1 MGFANSP
8 YLVVN
13 FGVVVVAVFFFCG
26 FARFPKLPVPLS
38 YKYEAAL
45 FQTSSSLS
53 YIKSFSNK
61 TKLLETN
68 GNQWDENFVV
78 IYTFISGLWIVRGF
92 YSSVR
97 FAIKTLGYSSKG
109 ITPALI

>member
-1 MGFANSP
+1 
-8 YLVVN
+8 VVN
-13 FGVVVVAVFFFCG
+13 FGVVVAVFFLFCFLFFCG

-61 TKLLETN
+61 AKLLKTN
-68 GNQWDENFVV
+68 GNQRDENFVT